1 MEQKRLKSMIDIS
14 TKKLSVVVSVY
25 NEESVLQKFYDA
37 VKPCLDA
44 LGMDYSLIFVN
55 DGSKDSSLD
64 IIRSMAASDIH
75 ICGISFSRNFGHEA
89 AMLAGIDC
97 ADGDY
102 IICMDA
108 DLQHPVEQI
117 PRMVESFAD
126 GADVISM
133 VRTGNKDAGIIKNI
147 TSSGFYCIINA
158 LSENEIDKNASDF
171 FGISNRVAEI
181 LRSDYR
187 ERVRFIRGYIQN
199 VGFRKDRLEYE
210 AAERAAGK
218 SKYSLS
224 RLFRFSMDTIMC
236 FSDAP
241 LKLGI
246 YAGAFAVLMGIIMTV
261 YTIVTWIREGAP
273 SGYATIIVLLCFM
286 FGVLFFMVGIIGA
299 YISVLF
305 KEIKGRPIYIIEET
319 I

>member
-1 MEQKRLKSMIDIS
+1 MIDLG
-14 TKKLSVVVSVY
+14 TKKLSVVVSVF
-25 NEESVLQKFYDA
+25 NEEGVLQKFYDA
-37 VKPCLDA
+37 VKPCLDD
-44 LGMDYSLIFVN
+44 LKMNYGLMFVD
-55 DGSKDSSLD
+55 DGSNDSSLD
-64 IIRSMAASDIH
+64 IIRGLAGSDSH
-75 ICGISFSRNFGHEA
+75 VEGISFSKNFGHEA
-89 AMLAGIDC
+89 AMLAGIDR
-97 ADGDY
+97 ADGDF

-117 PRMVESFAD
+117 PRMLESFAG

-133 VRTGNKDAGIIKNI
+133 IRTSNKDAGVIKNI
-147 TSSGFYCIINA
+147 TSSGFYFIINA
-158 LSENEIDKNASDF
+158 LSENEMDKNASDF
-171 FGISNRVAEI
+171 FGISKRVAEI
-181 LRSDYR
+181 LRTDYR

-199 VGFRKDRLEYE
+199 VGFRKDKLEYK
-210 AAERAAGK
+210 AADRAAGK

-224 RLFRFSMDTIMC
+224 RLFRFSMNTIIC

-305 KEIKGRPIYIIEET
+305 KEIKGRPIYIIEE
-319 I
+319 II

>member
-1 MEQKRLKSMIDIS
+1 MIDLG
-14 TKKLSVVVSVY
+14 TKKLSVVVSVF
-25 NEESVLQKFYDA
+25 NEEGVLQKFYDA
-37 VKPCLDA
+37 VKPCLDG
-44 LGMDYSLIFVN
+44 LKMNYGLMFVD
-55 DGSKDSSLD
+55 DGSNDSSLD
-64 IIRSMAASDIH
+64 IIRGLAGSDSH
-75 ICGISFSRNFGHEA
+75 VEGISFSKNFGHEA
-89 AMLAGIDC
+89 AMLAGIDR
-97 ADGDY
+97 ADGDF

-117 PRMVESFAD
+117 PRMLESFAG

-133 VRTGNKDAGIIKNI
+133 IRTSNKDAGVIKNI
-147 TSSGFYCIINA
+147 TSSGFYFIINA
-158 LSENEIDKNASDF
+158 LSENEMDKNASDF
-171 FGISNRVAEI
+171 FGISKRVAEI
-181 LRSDYR
+181 LRTDYR

-199 VGFRKDRLEYE
+199 VGFRKDKLEYK
-210 AAERAAGK
+210 AADRAAGK

-224 RLFRFSMDTIMC
+224 RLFRFSMNTIIC

-305 KEIKGRPIYIIEET
+305 KEIKGRPIYIIEE
-319 I
+319 II